1 MRNSVQLDGDIL
13 NMDDYYNVYLE
24 QFKNRR
30 KIMARK
36 KLFFE
41 GICAIHI
48 QGKEEY
54 DLFVKLFNMEKYII
68 PPDCLEMSYDDFYI
82 HIRRAI
88 VFCDTFEETGCDCCF
103 KVNDF
108 IGDDSEN
115 PWIALGI

>member
-48 QGKEEY
+48 QGKEG
-54 DLFVKLFNMEKYII
+54 N
-68 PPDCLEMSYDDFYI
+68 
-82 HIRRAI
+82 
-88 VFCDTFEETGCDCCF
+88 
-103 KVNDF
+103 
-108 IGDDSEN
+108 
-115 PWIALGI
+115 